1 MTPSASALAPL
12 RVSGAVLIPN
22 AATALAKTV
31 IPGTLLEGRVL
42 QSANNQT
49 LIAVAGKRLAFQ
61 LPGQWAAG
69 DHLQLLYLGGSSRPA
84 FLLTTSAGTSLP
96 DRVGLSSTAQSL
108 LGLPPAESGSGLR
121 SLQPLLPQPP
131 SESAPLAQLLQQSIT
146 QSGLFYESHLAAW
159 AQGQW
164 SLQSLRAEP
173 QNASLLPVPEGLLP
187 QAIPVTQRPRSLQSL
202 RAEPQNASLLPVP
215 EGLLPQAIP
224 VTQRPRAEV
233 PAPAASQIQKRV
245 LPDRVAGA
253 MTYTQIADFGKPP
266 IASMTGDLAG
276 LVARQIQVLNQ
287 QQITWSGAVWPGQ
300 FVQWMASRCEE
311 RAGEEARSPMTTS
324 ETGPHWDSTLTLHMP
339 HLGNIQAKLHLHRD
353 TLSLAITADQAA
365 ALKNHW
371 GDLKAA
377 LRALGLRVTQHEI
390 RAFDG

>member
-164 SLQSLRAEP
+164 
-173 QNASLLPVPEGLLP
+173 
-187 QAIPVTQRPRSLQSL
+187 SLQSL